1 MQVTFPGESSEYRA
15 ARDRLLE
22 REAELRRLTEIVAA
36 ARRALPPGG
45 EVPQDYVFAGADGP
59 VTLSEL
65 FGDRSTLVVY
75 SMMFPADEC
84 GGPCPTC
91 TAFLDGLDGV
101 IRHSDRRV
109 AMAVVVKDPIEA
121 GLAHREARGW
131 RNLRVVSSAANSFN
145 RDYLAETPDG
155 AQQLPMLHVF
165 RRDQGGDTGA
175 VRHFWS
181 SELMYADAE
190 PDQDPRHADTVD
202 TLWNLFDFCPEGRGA
217 GWYPELSYT

>member
-1 MQVTFPGESSEYRA
+1 MPVTFPGESPKYRA

-22 REAELRRLTEIVAA
+22 QEAELRRLTETVAA

-45 EVPQDYVFAGADGP
+45 EVPQDYLFAGADGP
-59 VTLSEL
+59 IRLSEL
-65 FGDRSTLVVY
+65 FGGHSTLVVY

-101 IRHSDRRV
+101 VRHSDRRV
-109 AMAVVVKDPIEA
+109 AVAVVVKEA
-121 GLAHREARGW
+121 VEAALAHRGARGW
-131 RNLRVVSSAANSFN
+131 RTLRVVSSAAGSFN

-165 RRDQGGDTGA
+165 RRDQGV

-190 PDQDPRHADTVD
+190 PGQDPRHADTVD
-202 TLWNLFDFCPEGRGA
+202 ALWNLFDLCPEGRGT